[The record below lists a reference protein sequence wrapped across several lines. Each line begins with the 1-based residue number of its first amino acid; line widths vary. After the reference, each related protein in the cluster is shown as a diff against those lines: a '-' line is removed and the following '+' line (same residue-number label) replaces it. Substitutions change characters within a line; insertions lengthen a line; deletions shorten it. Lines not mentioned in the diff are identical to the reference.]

1 MSIEKILIDAGLRV
15 TPQRLIVLEA
25 VCREDSHLAM
35 DEIIQQVQ
43 SIQPHIATGTIYNT
57 IDLFIEKNIIKR
69 MKTESGNMRFDS
81 ETKHHH
87 HLVQVE
93 PNQIKDYFDDEL
105 DELLREYFTQKQLDD
120 FEIESI
126 KVEIQGKFK

>member
-1 MSIEKILIDAGLRV
+1 
-15 TPQRLIVLEA
+15 
-25 VCREDSHLAM
+25 M